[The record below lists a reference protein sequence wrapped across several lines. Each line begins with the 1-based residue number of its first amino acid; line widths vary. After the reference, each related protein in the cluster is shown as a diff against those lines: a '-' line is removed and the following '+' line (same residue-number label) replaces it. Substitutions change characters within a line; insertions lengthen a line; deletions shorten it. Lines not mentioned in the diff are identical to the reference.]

1 MKKLMLLGAVV
12 ALAASALPGAA
23 AAGRFTGVVVAKD
36 SARHTVAVVIGKQVR
51 TVRTARLAG
60 LAVGQRVNVTGA
72 RLSDGTYKGTK
83 LKALGRAKQV
93 KFGGVVVRYNAAKSQ
108 LIVSAGGTVFGLR
121 YTAGAALADDSASLD
136 PGDQV
141 TVNADVGKTGL
152 DAGEGDVKETGHTGQ
167 VKIVGIFLRGG
178 NDGFDVA
185 IVHRGQVRVHF
196 TLGTQLPAWQPGD
209 VIVLLVTVNDDGSFT
224 LVQGN
229 TDHDPSKTDDGN
241 KSGDDSGKT
250 TTPTYVDASGVLS
263 AKTDGS
269 ITVTRDNATSLT
281 CSVPSTVNVSAFA
294 VGAKVG
300 MYCKRTDSGLVLVAI
315 KSLDPPPPP
324 NPPTQPT
331 SFAGVLTDASTN
343 ASVRGDGD
351 KVNTCAVPTGVS
363 LAFFHV
369 GDTAKMDCAVRDGK
383 LVLVQLRTAA
393 AWINL
398 STGELGLIGK
408 LTDTSVTV
416 STENA
421 SLHCGVATPVDFSLF
436 KVGDQVALSCKRT
449 DSGLVFNLLY
459 GSSALVK
466 ADGTVQRT
474 VTGLVTAVGGGSVSV
489 KVDGGD
495 TVVTCTYPA
504 AADLSAFHTGDKVT
518 MRCNLVSGQ
527 WQLSRLA
534 SLTATVEIH

>member
-1 MKKLMLLGAVV
+1 MLLGAVV

-36 SARHTVAVVIGKQVR
+36 TARHTVAVVIGKQVR
-51 TVRTARLAG
+51 TVRTAG
-60 LAVGQRVNVTGA
+60 LAVGRRVTVTGT
-72 RLSDGTYKGTK
+72 RLADGTYKGTTV
-83 LKALGRAKQV
+83 KALGRARQV
-93 KFGGVVVRYNAAKSQ
+93 KFGAVVVRYAAAKNQ
-108 LIVSAGGTVFGLR
+108 LLVSAGGTVFGLR
-121 YTAGAALADDSASLD
+121 YTGGAGLADDSSGLD
-136 PGDQV
+136 PGDEV
-141 TVNADVGKTGL
+141 SVDADVNKSGL
-152 DAGEGDVKETGHTGQ
+152 DAGDGDVKETGHTGQ
-167 VKIVGIFLRGG
+167 LKIVGIFLRGG

-196 TLGTQLPAWQPGD
+196 TLGTQLPAWQAGD
-209 VIVLLVTVNDDGSFT
+209 VIVLLVTVNADGSFT

-229 TDHDPSKTDDGN
+229 TDHDPSKGDDN
-241 KSGDDSGKT
+241 SGDDKGGDSGKT
-250 TTPTYVDASGVLS
+250 TAPTYADASGVLS

-281 CSVPSTVNVSAFA
+281 CRVSTVSVSSFA

-300 MYCKRTDSGLVLVAI
+300 IYCKKTDGGFVLVAI

-331 SFAGVLTDASTN
+331 SFAGALTDASTN
-343 ASVRGDGD
+343 ASVKGDGD
-351 KVNTCAVPTGVS
+351 KINTCAVPNGVS
-363 LAFFHV
+363 LGFFHL
-369 GDTAKMDCAVRDGK
+369 GDTAKMDCALRDGK

-416 STENA
+416 STETA

-449 DSGLVFNLLY
+449 DSGPVFNLLY
-459 GSSALVK
+459 GSTALVK
-466 ADGTVQRT
+466 ADGTVQRNL
-474 VTGLVTAVGGGSVSV
+474 TGLVTALVGGNVSI
-489 KVDGGD
+489 KLDGGD
-495 TVVTCTYPA
+495 TATCAYPA
-504 AADLSAFHTGDKVT
+504 AADLSAFHVGDKVT
-518 MRCNLVSGQ
+518 MRCNLVSGA
-527 WQLSRLA
+527 WQLARLA
-534 SLTATVEIH
+534 SPTATVEIH